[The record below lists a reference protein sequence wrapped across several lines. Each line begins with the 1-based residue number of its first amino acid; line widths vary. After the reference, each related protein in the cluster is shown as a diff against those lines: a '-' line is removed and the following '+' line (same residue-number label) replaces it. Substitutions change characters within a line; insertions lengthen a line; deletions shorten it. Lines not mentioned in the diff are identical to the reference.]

1 MSTET
6 EKRWTFSAIL
16 KAAGRIILW
25 LILPLIVGVALAQWF
40 SPRPAVGV
48 VRLRYDIWS
57 GSANFIMQQI
67 DEARRDPRIRAIV
80 LQMDSPGGEVVATQT
95 LFLEVQNLRR
105 RMPVVGSIDN
115 MAASGAF
122 YLAMATDPIF
132 AKPSSDVGNVGVWSL
147 VPQDISLS
155 DLILASGPFKLTASN
170 QDEFV
175 RQIES
180 IKQEFIATVVTARGQ
195 RLTISPSD
203 LSQGLLYT
211 GRDALRLGLIDHLGA
226 ESDAIKTAAAQA
238 GIHNY
243 DVIDL
248 EARVIA
254 KQLAASGTPSAGVWQ
269 GATDAQTGQRK
280 LPPGIYLLY
289 DPRLGGTP

>member
-1 MSTET
+1 MST

-16 KAAGRIILW
+16 RAAGRISLW
-25 LILPLIVGVALAQWF
+25 LLLPIIVGVALAQWF

-48 VRLRYDIWS
+48 VRLKYDIWS
-57 GSANFIMQQI
+57 GSANFVLQQI

-80 LQMDSPGGEVVATQT
+80 LQLDSPGGEVVATQT
-95 LFLEVQNLRR
+95 LFLEVQSLRR
-105 RMPVVGSIDN
+105 RMPIVGTIDSL
-115 MAASGAF
+115 AASGAF
-122 YLAMATDPIF
+122 YLAMAVDPIF
-132 AKPSSDVGNVGVWSL
+132 AKPSSNVGNVGVWSL

-155 DLILASGPFKLTASN
+155 DAILASGPFKLTASN

-175 RQIES
+175 RHIES
-180 IKQEFIATVVTARGQ
+180 IKQEFIATVVTARGP
-195 RLTISPSD
+195 RLVISPPD

-211 GRDALRLGLIDHLGA
+211 GRDALRLGLIDRLGA
-226 ESDAIKTAAAQA
+226 ESDAIQAAAAQA
-238 GIHNY
+238 GIYNY

-254 KQLAASGTPSAGVWQ
+254 RQLASSSTPSAGVWP
-269 GATDAQTGQRK
+269 GATDPQTGQRK

-289 DPRLGGTP
+289 DSRLGGRP